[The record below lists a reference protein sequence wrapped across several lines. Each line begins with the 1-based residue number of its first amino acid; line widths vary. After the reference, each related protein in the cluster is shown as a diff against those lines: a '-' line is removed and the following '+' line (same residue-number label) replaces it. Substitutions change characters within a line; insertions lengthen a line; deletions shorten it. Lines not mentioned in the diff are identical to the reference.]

1 LNREHILVVDDSEQ
15 VRAFLADMVLGPEG
29 FTVEVARDGVE
40 GLATAMLSPPDLI
53 ITDLAMPELDGLQLV
68 EELRRNG
75 HNFPIILMTA
85 EGSEDIA
92 VRALRAGVTDYFTKP
107 FDGGEMLQAV
117 RRVLRSARTTL
128 QGISP
133 AEQRRIEA
141 LNTLIAI
148 GKSVT
153 ALLDLEMVLG
163 RVVEAAVYLTRA
175 EEGTLML
182 IDPAT
187 DELYIRAAKNLDD
200 HLART
205 LRLPVH
211 DSLAGR
217 VIQTGEPL
225 VIGGEGMQKIKTHYL
240 VRSLLYVPL
249 RVGDQIVGVL
259 GVDNRITD
267 KSVSRQ
273 DVGILSALAD
283 YAAIA
288 IENARLFSTG
298 QAELSKL
305 QAVLEQTADAVM
317 LVGPDGVISLCN
329 AMACE
334 MFWGPGAP
342 LPVGHRLEHAVR
354 NQDLLGLLE
363 RLDDSVARGEVAL
376 EDGRTLNATISKIEG
391 VGRVAVMQDITHLK
405 ELDRIKGEFVTTV
418 SHDLR
423 SPLTA
428 ILSYVELLGR
438 AGPLNEQQQDF
449 VERIRFSVRS
459 VTALISNLLEL
470 GKIEA
475 GLDRERAP
483 VNISMIARYAV
494 EALQPQAAAKE
505 QTIHLDSADQLG
517 LHVLGNAVRLRQA
530 VSNLVENAVKYTPE
544 GGRIEVAVH
553 SEDDQVVIYVS
564 DNGIGIPL
572 ADQPH
577 IFDKFFRS
585 HQATEGVEGTG
596 LGLSIVKSIIE
607 NHDGRIW
614 VESRVGEGSTFTVV
628 LPAYR
633 SDGGAKRH

>member
-1 LNREHILVVDDSEQ
+1 LNHERILVVDDSEQ
-15 VRAFLADMVLGPEG
+15 IRTFLADMVLGPEG
-29 FTVEVARDGVE
+29 FSVEVAHDGVE
-40 GLATAMLSPPDLI
+40 GLATAMLDPPDLL

-75 HNFPIILMTA
+75 HNFPVILMTA

-92 VRALRAGVTDYFTKP
+92 VRALRAGVTDYFIKP

-117 RRVLRSARTTL
+117 QRTLRSARTAL
-128 QGISP
+128 QGINP

-153 ALLDLEMVLG
+153 SLLDLEMVLS

-200 HLART
+200 QLART

-217 VIQTGEPL
+217 VIQTGEPM

-259 GVDNRITD
+259 GVDNRVTD
-267 KSVSRQ
+267 KPVSRQ
-273 DVGILSALAD
+273 DVGVLSALAD

-288 IENARLFSTG
+288 IENARLYSSG

-317 LVGPDGVISLCN
+317 LVGPDGVIDLCN
-329 AMACE
+329 AVAHE
-334 MFWGPGAP
+334 MFWGPGTP
-342 LPVGHRLEHAVR
+342 LPVGHRVEHVIR
-354 NQDLLGLLE
+354 NQDLSGLFE
-363 RLDDSVARGEVAL
+363 RQDDNVVRGEVAL
-376 EDGRTLNATISKIEG
+376 EDGRTLNATISQVEG

-405 ELDRIKGEFVTTV
+405 ELDRIKSEFVTTV

-494 EALQPQAAAKE
+494 EALQPQVAAKE
-505 QTIHLDSADQLG
+505 QTIHLDAADQLG
-517 LHVLGNAVRLRQA
+517 LQVLGNAVRLRQA

-544 GGRIEVAVH
+544 GGQIEVAAH
-553 SEDDQVVIYVS
+553 AEDDQVVICVS
-564 DNGIGIPL
+564 DNGVGIPL
-572 ADQPH
+572 ADQPY

-585 HQATEGVEGTG
+585 HQAAEGVEGTG
-596 LGLSIVKSIIE
+596 LGLSIVKSIVE

-614 VESRVGEGSTFTVV
+614 VESKVGEGSTFTIV
-628 LPAYR
+628 LPAHR
-633 SDGGAKRH
+633 PG